1 MSTKATP
8 PWNSKSKAVKN
19 MRPRLPSEHA
29 EQVRFIEWFRRTY
42 PQHRVF
48 AIPNGGNRSTKEGA
62 SLKREG
68 VSAGVP
74 DLYIRGINTWVEMKK
89 KKGGVISDKQ
99 KDWIKYLRSIGDN
112 VIIGYGYE
120 DAKAKVIKIING
132 GGVGGRGSIV
142 F

>member
-29 EQVRFIEWFRRTY
+29 EQVRFVEWFRRTY
-42 PQHRVF
+42 PQHEIF
-48 AIPNGGNRSTKEGA
+48 AIPNGGKRDKITA
-62 SLKREG
+62 ARLKREG
-68 VSAGVP
+68 ATAGIP

-89 KKGGVISDKQ
+89 QKGGVLSEFQ
-99 KDWIKYLRSIGDN
+99 KKYIKYFRSLGDN

-120 DAKAKVIKIING
+120 DAKTKVIKIING